1 MSQDS
6 ISILV
11 FLIIGIIIIVWY
23 VFNKVNCNKVERI
36 SENVKQLKIIN
47 QTYNFKEFINKKRKI
62 VHSTNSHRSFDK
74 TTASD
79 VIGYHIE
86 NNINNIRDDIE
97 ISNYNKELYDKYMID
112 FNSLNY
118 NTDVELINIEKLSE
132 KKFKKI
138 ELKVLRKLMWKN
150 VYNLSL
156 KLLIYYRS
164 PKGKNYYEKKGTYKY
179 EQLKYYYDEWSKKK
193 NYEISARYERSIMT
207 DSIRYDVLKRD
218 NYRCCICG
226 ISAREG
232 AKLHV
237 DHIVPVSKGGKT
249 VMDNL
254 QTLCERCNLGKSNKQ

>member
-1 MSQDS
+1 MNQDVLTVVVLYVVS
-6 ISILV
+6 
-11 FLIIGIIIIVWY
+11 IIICVYYIINRIY
-23 VFNKVNCNKVERI
+23 YNKVEKI
-36 SENVKQLKIIN
+36 SENVKKLKAIN
-47 QTYNFKEFINKKRKI
+47 ESYTFKEFAIKKRKI
-62 VHSTNSHRSFDK
+62 VHGTNSHRSFDK

-86 NNINNIRDDIE
+86 NNINGIRNDIE
-97 ISNYNKELYDKYMID
+97 TANYNKELFDKYMVE

-118 NTDVELINIEKLSE
+118 NTDIELLNEEKLSE

-138 ELKVLRKLMWKN
+138 ELKVLKKNMLKN

-156 KLLIYYRS
+156 KLFIYYRS
-164 PKGKNYYEKKGTYKY
+164 PKGKNYYEKRGKYSY
-179 EQLKYYYDEWSKKK
+179 EQLKNYYDEWSKKK
-193 NYEISARYERSIMT
+193 NYEISARYERSIMS

-226 ISAREG
+226 TSAKEG

-237 DHIVPVSKGGKT
+237 DHIIPVSKGGKT
-249 VMDNL
+249 IMDNL